1 MSDRTKSLLATGSSS
16 NDYLSVLH
24 ELTIGQFRGCEF
36 SGGLFR
42 SDSTDSIQ
50 TIGQHGQESAL
61 HVLICLLNEFR
72 VTSLA
77 SSLVYRQPER
87 VVSVPYLALIAFWG
101 EYCRIV
107 VQLQVVC
114 YSENLAK
121 GAPRLS

>member
-24 ELTIGQFRGCEF
+24 ELTIGQFRGCGF

-42 SDSTDSIQ
+42 SVSADSMQ

-87 VVSVPYLALIAFWG
+87 VVSHNRAASSCELPDVRAVLDVRG
-101 EYCRIV
+101 D
-107 VQLQVVC
+107 Q
-114 YSENLAK
+114 
-121 GAPRLS
+121 